1 MYNRK
6 QLRRF
11 TPGGIND
18 AGSWD
23 FPDGNFNF
31 DMNLGNISDP
41 YDVDKN
47 GLPDNVQSNSVLKKI
62 KPGQYNTNYNN
73 MLDVTEVSTNP
84 AIQNKPFE
92 SIVPF
97 SLDTPDKMPI
107 LNPSLIPQS
116 KPNSLVAV
124 KSRPMSNR
132 NPEKMVNKFNAAAR
146 GTLGMINNF
155 QNRAKEQAQILK
167 TVNPANFVATQFNKY
182 RGAWTDFGHKTGLQ
196 AYDQQGSNRN
206 SYSTYGDFGG
216 NKAQLGGFLA
226 DGGVN
231 SYKIGDQVTMSIP
244 DLEAFLA
251 AGGEV
256 DYI

>member
-31 DMNLGNISDP
+31 DMNLGNINDP
-41 YDVDKN
+41 YDIDKN
-47 GLPDNVQSNSVLKKI
+47 TVPDNIQSNRVN
-62 KPGQYNTNYNN
+62 PYNKTVSNIMNYNSN
-73 MLDVTEVSTNP
+73 VAPSN
-84 AIQNKPFE
+84 

-97 SLDTPDKMPI
+97 NLDTPDKMPT
-107 LNPSLIPQS
+107 LPPSLIPQS

-124 KSRPMSNR
+124 KSRPMSNL
-132 NPEKMVNKFNAAAR
+132 NPEKMVNKFNAATR

-155 QNRAKEQAQILK
+155 QDRAREHAQILK
-167 TVNPANFVATQFNKY
+167 TVNPANFLSTQNATY
-182 RGAWTDFGHKTGLQ
+182 RGNIVDAGSKTGL
-196 AYDQQGSNRN
+196 ASYDQMGSNRN
-206 SYSTYGDFGG
+206 SYGTYGNFGG

>member
-31 DMNLGNISDP
+31 DMNLGNIGDP
-41 YDVDKN
+41 TPAEIAARDAATLANKDVKREFSAIEGVQDDPFNIGSWN
-47 GLPDNVQSNSVLKKI
+47 GVEEP
-62 KPGQYNTNYNN
+62 
-73 MLDVTEVSTNP
+73 
-84 AIQNKPFE
+84 
-92 SIVPF
+92 
-97 SLDTPDKMPI
+97 PDKMPT
-107 LNPSLIPQS
+107 LPPSLIPQS

-216 NKAQLGGFLA
+216 NKAQLGGFLE

>member
-47 GLPDNVQSNSVLKKI
+47 TVPDNIQSNPLN
-62 KPGQYNTNYNN
+62 PYNKNVSNIMNYNSN
-73 MLDVTEVSTNP
+73 AAPSN
-84 AIQNKPFE
+84 
-92 SIVPF
+92 SIVPYN
-97 SLDTPDKMPI
+97 LDTPDKMPT
-107 LNPSLIPQS
+107 LPPSLIDS
-116 KPNSLVAV
+116 KLNTKPNSLVAV

-132 NPEKMVNKFNAAAR
+132 NPEKMVNKVNAAAR

-216 NKAQLGGFLA
+216 NKAQLGGFLE

-244 DLEAFLA
+244 ALEAFLA